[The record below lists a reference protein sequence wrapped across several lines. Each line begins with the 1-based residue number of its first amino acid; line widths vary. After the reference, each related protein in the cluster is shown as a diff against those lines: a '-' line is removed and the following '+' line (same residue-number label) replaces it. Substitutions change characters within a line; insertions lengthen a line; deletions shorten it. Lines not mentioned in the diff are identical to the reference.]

1 MKIGFI
7 QGRLLDSEKK
17 NTIQFFPAKDWK
29 KEIKIAKK
37 NKINLI
43 EWTVNI
49 ENIKKN
55 PIYNEKLLRELI
67 EFKKKNNI
75 KVHSVTCD
83 FFMQNPFYK
92 LRSYN
97 DKIKNLET
105 LKKIIENGQ
114 KIGIQ
119 LFIIPLVD
127 NSSIINFNQERE
139 LISTFNENNFL
150 KLLKKKS
157 QILFES
163 DYPPRK
169 LLKFIKK
176 FNLKKFGINY
186 DTGNSAY
193 LNYDVNKEKIYFK
206 YVKNIHIKDRL
217 KNGPSVR
224 LGLGNWNYLRFFNI
238 LKKIK
243 YNNNL
248 ILQTARSKNGN
259 HVEEINYSR
268 KFILNLL

>member
-1 MKIGFI
+1 MQIGFI

-17 NTIQFFPAKDWK
+17 NKIQFFPSKNWK
-29 KEIKIAKK
+29 KEIKIAIK

-55 PIYNEKLLRELI
+55 PIYNEKILHQLI
-67 EFKKKNNI
+67 EFKKNNNI
-75 KVHSVTCD
+75 KIHSVTCD

-92 LRSYN
+92 LRSYK
-97 DKIKNLET
+97 DKNRNLEI
-105 LKKIIENGQ
+105 LKKVITNGQ

-119 LFIIPLVD
+119 LFVLPLVD
-127 NSSIINFNQERE
+127 NSSIKNFNQERE
-139 LISTFNENNFL
+139 LITTLNDKNFL
-150 KLLKKKS
+150 KLLRKKTK
-157 QILFES
+157 ILFEL
-163 DYPPRK
+163 DYTPKKIIR
-169 LLKFIKK
+169 FIKK

-186 DTGNSAY
+186 DTGNSAC
-193 LNYDVNKEKIYFK
+193 LNYNINEEKIYFK

-224 LGLGNWNYLRFFNI
+224 LGNGNWDYLRFFYI

-248 ILQTARSKNGN
+248 ILQTARAKNSN